1 MANPQPDEFTRISN
15 ELFEAIILAGFKK
28 RQLNIILLV
37 IRLSYGC
44 GRKYAVLRQADFQ
57 VIGIDKSDIKKEL
70 LLLVECGV
78 LTVNGE
84 RVALNKDYD
93 RWRIPRARPAG
104 PERFKQILKRNL
116 AEKAAGAAPA
126 GAGTGTGTPPAGAG
140 AAVGVSPTTPAGPDG
155 KTPPGPGGKVGNSPT
170 TPANWVGKSPGAE
183 TAVGNSPTIPAGP
196 VGKTPTFIAEPVG
209 KTPTIPAGL
218 VGKSPTLTGPVG
230 KTPTTELVKYQP
242 KCWQNTNSG
251 VGKTPTLQTP
261 QAKGGKGP
269 GGAERNIK
277 ETLKKSKEKETCA
290 YDPHFEKFWAVY
302 PRKVEKQRAYRC
314 WKIRIREGL
323 SEGLTTEGLVG
334 DLVNA
339 AANYAAE
346 CRRQGTQQRYIKHAA
361 TFLGPDK
368 PYLDWINAPRDGQEN
383 RPVNRQDEK
392 KELIRS
398 LYMS

>member
-15 ELFEAIILAGFKK
+15 ELFEAIILADFKK

-70 LLLVECGV
+70 LLLVESGV

-84 RVALNKDYD
+84 RIALNKDYE

-116 AEKAAGAAPA
+116 AEKTVDETPA
-126 GAGTGTGTPPAGAG
+126 GAGTG
-140 AAVGVSPTTPAGPDG
+140 
-155 KTPPGPGGKVGNSPT
+155 
-170 TPANWVGKSPGAE
+170 
-183 TAVGNSPTIPAGP
+183 
-196 VGKTPTFIAEPVG
+196 VGKTPTG
-209 KTPTIPAGL
+209 
-218 VGKSPTLTGPVG
+218 TGAKVG
-230 KTPTTELVKYQP
+230 KTPTTQLVNHQP
-242 KCWQNTNSG
+242 EGWQNTNSG
-251 VGKTPTLQTP
+251 VGKSPTYQTP
-261 QAKGGKGP
+261 QAKGGKGSDS
-269 GGAERNIK
+269 AERNIK
-277 ETLKKSKEKETCA
+277 ETLKKSKEKQTCV
-290 YDPHFEKFWAVY
+290 YDPHFEKFWTVY

-323 SEGLTTEGLVG
+323 SEGLTTEDLVG
-334 DLVNA
+334 DLVDA
-339 AANYAAE
+339 AKNYARE
-346 CRRQGTQQRYIKHAA
+346 CQRQGTQQRYIKHAA

-368 PYLDWINAPRDGQEN
+368 PYLDWINAPQSN
-383 RPVNRQDEK
+383 IQQDKK

>member
-93 RWRIPRARPAG
+93 RWRIPRARPG
-104 PERFKQILKRNL
+104 GQERFKQILKRNL
-116 AEKAAGAAPA
+116 AEKAAGSAP
-126 GAGTGTGTPPAGAG
+126 AGTGTGAGK
-140 AAVGVSPTTPAGPDG
+140 SST
-155 KTPPGPGGKVGNSPT
+155 GPGAKVGNSPT
-170 TPANWVGKSPGAE
+170 TTANWVGKLPGAE

-209 KTPTIPAGL
+209 ETPTIPAGL

-230 KTPTTELVKYQP
+230 KTPTTELVNHQP
-242 KCWQNTNSG
+242 KGWQNTNPG

-261 QAKGGKGP
+261 QARGGKGP

-368 PYLDWINAPRDGQEN
+368 PYLDWIKPPQDGQKSRSDDRTDN
-383 RPVNRQDEK
+383 LADNRQDEK
-392 KELIRS
+392 KALIRS